1 MPLEI
6 GAFVFNKTSY
16 YFVILQRYRTPSLR
30 LQLLQE
36 QSKNI
41 TIKIDELVKTPRE
54 SRTPEMQKNISL
66 LGQQRITLSTQI
78 KDFEKIINAQSIFK
92 AYFPLK
98 PRTNIYELFLELSKG
113 EQSKI
118 MTFDFNILTGFDES
132 IIWDMTPM
140 QLFTSLSE
148 TPANKIGGMVGLH
161 LNEIFEFCKRKK
173 KQAPWDQSVEE
184 GGKTYYSTNFV
195 NVGPDGF
202 IAIEFRDFKK
212 VANLAGYTGDFK
224 DDLTID
230 EFKER
235 VGAIVDNFLTPF
247 FSVKKSAFKYKKS
260 LKKIPLKSKSKK
272 SKTKERNKTCNR
284 GSKSGQKTKR

>member
-1 MPLEI
+1 M
-6 GAFVFNKTSY
+6 
-16 YFVILQRYRTPSLR
+16 
-30 LQLLQE
+30 
-36 QSKNI
+36 
-41 TIKIDELVKTPRE
+41 D
-54 SRTPEMQKNISL
+54 
-66 LGQQRITLSTQI
+66 
-78 KDFEKIINAQSIFK
+78 
-92 AYFPLK
+92 
-98 PRTNIYELFLELSKG
+98 
-113 EQSKI
+113 
-118 MTFDFNILTGFDES
+118 FDFNILIRFDES

-140 QLFTSLSE
+140 QLFTSLSK
-148 TPANKIGGMVGLH
+148 TPANKIGGVPLP

-173 KQAPWDQSVEE
+173 TLYPWDQSVEE

-195 NVGPDGF
+195 NVGPKGF
-202 IAIEFRDFKK
+202 IAIEFRDFKT
-212 VANLAGYTGDFK
+212 VAKLAGYTGDFK
-224 DDLTID
+224 DNLTID